1 MIILYNTGMI
11 ELNIPGRSTIQ
22 IEHLVCDVN
31 GTLAIDGQLHDGI
44 KRSLSILR
52 DRLRLHLLTADTH
65 GQQEIIDQ
73 LLGIESVRVRKGNEA
88 HQKES
93 YVDNL
98 GREGVVAVG
107 QGANDALML
116 KAAEIGIG
124 IFSAE
129 GIATETL
136 LASDI
141 IMPDIFSALELFER
155 PLRLV
160 ATLRK

>member
-1 MIILYNTGMI
+1 M
-11 ELNIPGRSTIQ
+11 
-22 IEHLVCDVN
+22 
-31 GTLAIDGQLHDGI
+31 
-44 KRSLSILR
+44 
-52 DRLRLHLLTADTH
+52 
-65 GQQEIIDQ
+65 
-73 LLGIESVRVRKGNEA
+73 
-88 HQKES
+88 
-93 YVDNL
+93 DNL